1 MIQIKALFLFQGNSQ
16 NNYQILTLK
25 IVLHYRDNNF
35 YALVTP
41 GERDQRQRKQIIKKE
56 TDTTAIMLYSIKKET
71 GRER

>member
-25 IVLHYRDNNF
+25 TVLHYRDNNF

-41 GERDQRQRKQIIKKE
+41 GERDQRQKKQIIKKE

>member
-25 IVLHYRDNNF
+25 TVLHYRDNNF

-41 GERDQRQRKQIIKKE
+41 GERDQRQRKQIIEKE